1 MEDLKDKLDKQIAM
15 NETHRLKVAEDFEK
29 WNKQKHWQ
37 QTAEKLK
44 MKLKEK
50 SEEFEKLQ
58 HTRAGY
64 RILIE
69 RLEREKHLLEGRI
82 KSLKHSG
89 QNVNYNRMEALQ
101 MENAKYLSQIELLN
115 SKLEAQHHHSGGLAA
130 AMLQEKLEAQERKIA
145 VLELSTKVRKNIF
158 ILCPFFLI
166 VIIVFNY
173 FFCRINFKI
182 FCENFKKIM
191 E

>member
-1 MEDLKDKLDKQIAM
+1 MEDLKDKLDKQISI
-15 NETHRLKVAEDFEK
+15 NETHRLKVGEDFEK

-44 MKLKEK
+44 IKLKEK
-50 SEEFEKLQ
+50 CEEFEKLQ
-58 HTRAGY
+58 HTCAGY

-69 RLEREKHLLEGRI
+69 RLEREKHVLEGRI
-82 KSLKHSG
+82 KNLKHSG
-89 QNVNYNRMEALQ
+89 QNINYSRMVETLQ

-145 VLELSTKVRKNIF
+145 VLELSTKVRFIIIF
-158 ILCPFFLI
+158 FSRILEI
-166 VIIVFNY
+166 YN
-173 FFCRINFKI
+173 
-182 FCENFKKIM
+182 KKCCGQDH
-191 E
+191 